1 MDNSRILRSIVSTV
15 LTNSVC
21 RWRLA
26 PKLPVLSTVARSKNT
41 MAHSRTLVGV
51 LAVKNF
57 VSMSVRNDLSSDT
70 IQNSFVTVSAS
81 SEWCEDAK
89 DCNNK
94 HLAV

>member
-26 PKLPVLSTVARSKNT
+26 PKLPVLSTVA

-81 SEWCEDAK
+81 LQNGVRTLRIVMTSTW
-89 DCNNK
+89 
-94 HLAV
+94 LFS